1 MTIARKPLH
10 RMQLATTGEL
20 CQALGGG
27 HDLGAHVALHHFQ
40 RGVTQVGVDVR
51 HRIRGTTTVKW
62 RT

>member
-10 RMQLATTGEL
+10 RMQFAATGEL

-40 RGVTQVGVDVR
+40 RGVS
-51 HRIRGTTTVKW
+51 
-62 RT
+62 